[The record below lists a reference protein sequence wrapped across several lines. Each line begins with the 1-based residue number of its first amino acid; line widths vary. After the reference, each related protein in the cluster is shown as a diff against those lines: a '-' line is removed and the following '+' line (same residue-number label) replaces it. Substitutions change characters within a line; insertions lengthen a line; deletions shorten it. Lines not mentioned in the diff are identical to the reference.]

1 MQFLFFT
8 FRNHRQGTSQSPC
21 NASKP
26 PLSYQIKVSG
36 WMKLAPSD
44 RSAYLISLQGR
55 SAAETLRPPP
65 GAVRSHGLRAR
76 GSDAAGGELIA
87 HRRY

>member
-1 MQFLFFT
+1 
-8 FRNHRQGTSQSPC
+8 
-21 NASKP
+21 
-26 PLSYQIKVSG
+26 
-36 WMKLAPSD
+36 MKLAPSD